1 MDPPSRV
8 SASTSAARAEAND
21 KGFQGT
27 ESAVPE
33 VSAVSVASE
42 PATESVAVVLPETLA
57 STRKAPTREE
67 EAGTANVVFF
77 TVAVYYG
84 RRAGASWRRCI
95 SNGAAMKLAL
105 CQIDAVIGDFQGNL
119 NRILA
124 AVQDAL
130 PDSPDLVVLP
140 EMALCGYP
148 PMDLLDQ
155 PSFADRDEEA
165 FRRLQKALPPGVA
178 VAVGHIGRNPT
189 GLGRPLT
196 NCLSVILDG
205 VVVFEQ
211 AKTLLPTYD
220 VFDEARY
227 FEPARERSVWTHR
240 GMKIGF
246 AICEDLWRETAPV
259 PGMRY
264 QADPPR
270 ELLDAGAQLII
281 VPSSSPYQMDKLE
294 LRVRL
299 CSDLAR
305 TGSVPVA
312 YCNMAGANDSLV
324 FDGRSFLVDR
334 IGNLVSLAEFG
345 QSLLMVDTEK
355 SASGSELDFPNRWD
369 EVERALV
376 EAIKGYMKKCGFH
389 KAHLGLSGGIDS
401 ALVAILAAK
410 AIGAG
415 NLTCIAMP
423 SRFSSAGSIDDSV
436 TLAGNLGC
444 RLETIS
450 IEKPFSS
457 FLSTMEPH
465 FKDSP
470 FGLTEENLQ
479 ARIRGD
485 ILMAW
490 SNKFDSMLLTT
501 GNKSELAVG
510 YCTLYGDMCGALAPI
525 GDLLKTEVFA
535 LCERIYE
542 RDGIIPRAIIDKP
555 PSAELRPNQLDQD
568 SLPPYALLD
577 AILEL
582 YIEQDL
588 CADEIIARGH
598 DGQLVRRIVSM
609 TARAEYKR
617 RQAAPV
623 IKVSPRAFGMGR
635 RMPIARTVHEAAER

>member
-1 MDPPSRV
+1 
-8 SASTSAARAEAND
+8 
-21 KGFQGT
+21 
-27 ESAVPE
+27 
-33 VSAVSVASE
+33 
-42 PATESVAVVLPETLA
+42 
-57 STRKAPTREE
+57 
-67 EAGTANVVFF
+67 
-77 TVAVYYG
+77 
-84 RRAGASWRRCI
+84 
-95 SNGAAMKLAL
+95 MKLAL
-105 CQIDAVIGDFQGNL
+105 CQIDAVVGDFQGNVE
-119 NRILA
+119 RILA
-124 AVQDAL
+124 AVQEVL
-130 PDSPDLVVLP
+130 PRCPDLVVFP
-140 EMALCGYP
+140 EMSLCGYP

-155 PSFADRDEEA
+155 PSFAERDEKA
-165 FRRLQKALPPGVA
+165 FRRLQKALPPSIA

-189 GLGRPLT
+189 GMGRPLT
-196 NCLSVILDG
+196 NCLSVILG
-205 VVVFEQ
+205 GAVVFEQ

-227 FEPARERSVWTHR
+227 FEPARERRVWTHL
-240 GMKIGF
+240 GLKIGF

-264 QADPPR
+264 QVDPPR
-270 ELLDAGAQLII
+270 ELLDAGAELII
-281 VPSSSPYQMDKLE
+281 VPSSSPYQMDKLA
-294 LRVRL
+294 LRVGL

-305 TGSVPVA
+305 TGAVPVA
-312 YCNMAGANDSLV
+312 YCNMAGADDSLV
-324 FDGRSFLVDR
+324 FDGRSFFVDR
-334 IGNLVSLAEFG
+334 AGKLVALANFGRGSLI
-345 QSLLMVDTEK
+345 VDTGQTE
-355 SASGSELDFPNRWD
+355 SEPDFPDRWD

-376 EAIKGYMKKCGFH
+376 EAIRGYMQKCGFR

-401 ALVAILAAK
+401 ALVAILAVK
-410 AIGAG
+410 AIGAD

-436 TLAGNLGC
+436 TLAKNLGC
-444 RLETIS
+444 KLETIS
-450 IEKPFSS
+450 IESPFSS
-457 FLSTMEPH
+457 FLTTLEPH
-465 FKDSP
+465 FTGTP

-535 LCERIYE
+535 LCERIYA
-542 RDGIIPRAIIDKP
+542 RDGLLPRAIIDKP

-568 SLPPYALLD
+568 SLPPYGLLD
-577 AILEL
+577 AILKL
-582 YIEQDL
+582 YIEEDL
-588 CADEIIARGH
+588 CADDIIARGH
-598 DGQLVRRIVSM
+598 DEQLVRRIVSM

-635 RMPIARTVHEAAER
+635 RMPIARTVHEANPR